1 MSGSNILIVEDELL
15 IARQLK
21 KKLMRLGYS
30 VTGIVSSGEEAIQEV
45 EDKQPDLVLM
55 DIVIKGDMDGI
66 ETAEIIQ
73 RDFHKPVIY
82 LTAYADDETIERAE
96 VSAAYGYIVKPFQDR
111 EVHAMIKLALNRHRR
126 DESLLGTA
134 SVVENLGQA
143 IRLTATRLALQVT
156 NAGVEDLENAL
167 RIGLDKE
174 QFELYYQPQV
184 SLVTGEIV
192 GAEALVRWNHPTR
205 GLLRPMHFVPQC
217 EELGLIQ
224 ALGDWVLNTACA
236 QARSWEGLRDRPIKI
251 AVNVSSKEIQRK
263 QFAGS
268 IARLLSVHGL
278 EPELL
283 ELEIT
288 ESIALSKNSEEVRKL
303 REVKELGVLLSIDDF
318 GTGYSGLGYLQN
330 FPFDILKLDRC
341 FIQNIT
347 RNREYLSITLSILA
361 LAKNLGLQTVAEG
374 VESEEELAFLV
385 SQGCDTM
392 QGYLFSRPVSADTF
406 VELVQAD
413 RRLPLTQL
421 QSRSETD

>member
-143 IRLTATRLALQVT
+143 IRLTATRGAWPHTSTRRL
-156 NAGVEDLENAL
+156 GSEH
-167 RIGLDKE
+167 GLC
-174 QFELYYQPQV
+174 PG
-184 SLVTGEIV
+184 SI
-192 GAEALVRWNHPTR
+192 
-205 GLLRPMHFVPQC
+205 
-217 EELGLIQ
+217 LG
-224 ALGDWVLNTACA
+224 GP
-236 QARSWEGLRDRPIKI
+236 ARSAYQDCRERLQQGDSAK
-251 AVNVSSKEIQRK
+251 AV
-263 QFAGS
+263 
-268 IARLLSVHGL
+268 
-278 EPELL
+278 
-283 ELEIT
+283 
-288 ESIALSKNSEEVRKL
+288 
-303 REVKELGVLLSIDDF
+303 
-318 GTGYSGLGYLQN
+318 
-330 FPFDILKLDRC
+330 
-341 FIQNIT
+341 
-347 RNREYLSITLSILA
+347 
-361 LAKNLGLQTVAEG
+361 
-374 VESEEELAFLV
+374 
-385 SQGCDTM
+385 
-392 QGYLFSRPVSADTF
+392 
-406 VELVQAD
+406 
-413 RRLPLTQL
+413 RR
-421 QSRSETD
+421 